1 MTEKLTRTAEVLRSH
16 GFAVSLFGTGAEAA
30 AYLDRQIDAK
40 TVGFG
45 GSVTLHDLDL
55 YRMLCAHN
63 EVFSHMETGD
73 LSRCRP
79 AATAQVYLT
88 SVNALAETGELINID
103 GYGNRI
109 ASSVYGHEKV
119 YFVIGRNKLAGTVDQ
134 AIHRARNVAAPLN
147 ARRKQ
152 VKTPCAAQGDRCHD
166 CRSPERICRAMTLI
180 WEPMLGMESEIV
192 LIDED
197 LGF

>member
-1 MTEKLTRTAEVLRSH
+1 MTEKLTQIAQTLRAN
-16 GFAVSLFGTGAEAA
+16 GFAVSLFETGAEAA
-30 AYLDRQIDAK
+30 AYLDRVIDGK

-45 GSVTLHDLDL
+45 GSVTLRDMGL
-55 YRMLCAHN
+55 YRMLSAHN
-63 EVFSHMETGD
+63 QTFSHMETGD
-73 LSRCRP
+73 MSQIRG

-103 GYGNRI
+103 GFGNRI
-109 ASSVYGHEKV
+109 AASVYGHEKV
-119 YFVIGRNKLAGTVDQ
+119 YFVIGRNKLAGSMDE
-134 AIHRARNVAAPLN
+134 AIRRARNVAAPLN

-152 VKTPCAAQGDRCHD
+152 TKTPCAAKADHCYD

-180 WEPMLGMESEIV
+180 WQPMIGMESEVV
-192 LIDED
+192 LINED

>member
-1 MTEKLTRTAEVLRSH
+1 MTEKLTQIAQTLRAN
-16 GFAVSLFGTGAEAA
+16 GFAVSLFETGAEAA
-30 AYLDRQIDAK
+30 AYLDRVIDGK

-45 GSVTLHDLDL
+45 GSVTLRDMGL
-55 YRMLCAHN
+55 YRMLSAHN
-63 EVFSHMETGD
+63 QIFSHMEAGD
-73 LSRCRP
+73 MSQIRG

-103 GYGNRI
+103 GFGNRI
-109 ASSVYGHEKV
+109 AASVYGHEKV
-119 YFVIGRNKLAGTVDQ
+119 YFVIGRNKLAGSMDE
-134 AIHRARNVAAPLN
+134 AIRRARNVAAPLN

-152 VKTPCAAQGDRCHD
+152 TKTPCAANADHCYD

-180 WEPMLGMESEIV
+180 WQPMIGMESEIV
-192 LIDED
+192 LINED

>member
-1 MTEKLTRTAEVLRSH
+1 MTEKLTQIAQTLRAN
-16 GFAVSLFGTGAEAA
+16 GFAVSLFETGAEAA
-30 AYLDRQIDAK
+30 AYLDRVIDGK

-45 GSVTLHDLDL
+45 GSVTLRDMGL
-55 YRMLCAHN
+55 YRMLSAHN
-63 EVFSHMETGD
+63 QIFSHMETGD
-73 LSRCRP
+73 MSQIRG

-103 GYGNRI
+103 GFGNRI
-109 ASSVYGHEKV
+109 AASVYGHEKV
-119 YFVIGRNKLAGTVDQ
+119 YFVIGRNKLAGSMDE
-134 AIHRARNVAAPLN
+134 AIRRARNVAAPLN

-152 VKTPCAAQGDRCHD
+152 TKTPCAATADHCYD

-180 WEPMLGMESEIV
+180 WQPMIGMESEIV
-192 LIDED
+192 LINED

>member
-1 MTEKLTRTAEVLRSH
+1 MTEKLTQIAQTLRAN
-16 GFAVSLFGTGAEAA
+16 GFAVSLFETGAEAA
-30 AYLDRQIDAK
+30 AYLDRVIDGK

-45 GSVTLHDLDL
+45 GSVTLRDMGL
-55 YRMLCAHN
+55 YRMLSAHN
-63 EVFSHMETGD
+63 QIFSHMETGD
-73 LSRCRP
+73 MSQIRG

-103 GYGNRI
+103 GVGNRI
-109 ASSVYGHEKV
+109 AASVYGHEKV
-119 YFVIGRNKLAGTVDQ
+119 YFVIGRNKLAGSMDE
-134 AIHRARNVAAPLN
+134 AIRRARNVAAPLN

-152 VKTPCAAQGDRCHD
+152 TKTPCAATADHCYD

-180 WEPMLGMESEIV
+180 WQPMIGMESEIV
-192 LIDED
+192 LINED

>member
-1 MTEKLTRTAEVLRSH
+1 MTEKLTQIAQTLRAN
-16 GFAVSLFGTGAEAA
+16 GFAVSLFETGAEAA
-30 AYLDRQIDAK
+30 AYLDRVIDGK

-45 GSVTLHDLDL
+45 GSVTLRDMGL
-55 YRMLCAHN
+55 YRMLSAHN
-63 EVFSHMETGD
+63 QIFSHMETGD
-73 LSRCRP
+73 MSQIRG

-103 GYGNRI
+103 SFGNRI
-109 ASSVYGHEKV
+109 AASVYGHEKV
-119 YFVIGRNKLAGTVDQ
+119 YFVIGRNKLAGSMDE
-134 AIHRARNVAAPLN
+134 AIRRARNVAAPLN

-152 VKTPCAAQGDRCHD
+152 TKTPCAATADHCYD

-180 WEPMLGMESEIV
+180 WQPMIGMESEIV
-192 LIDED
+192 LINED